1 VVIDPSGYNNFWNN
15 IGVAIFSIAITIASA
30 GALAPLGAALA
41 ATISGAIGG
50 FVGGV
55 LSTLAMGGNIGQALL
70 SGYQG
75 AVMGA
80 VMAGF
85 SFYIGSLADGII
97 KVKDFA
103 RELIRASSHA
113 VFNGTTSIAQG
124 GKFIHGFAS
133 GFVSS
138 LGGSLTPS
146 DWSAGVR
153 AIAGAALGGTA
164 SALGGGSFANGAIT
178 GAFVVL
184 FNHVAHEMQEP
195 QGKTTT
201 RKILASADIPSKE
214 QAYGSQ
220 DCWLLNAEAIDESFG
235 GNWTKSKMELWF
247 TKGDEFVDVIA
258 WDLYAEKTG
267 RTVHIYPATKDGV
280 INSIPTAMNNDMRV
294 NLTIGRTSFDGHS
307 VTVRSVILETT
318 VRGNTTTQRLLF
330 NVMDPA
336 RASGSR
342 TITADQIRN
351 VFLIGR
357 N

>member
-1 VVIDPSGYNNFWNN
+1 VVIDPSGYNNFWTN

-55 LSTLAMGGNIGQALL
+55 HSTLAMGGNIGQALL

-85 SFYIGSLADGII
+85 SFSIGTLADGIK
-97 KVKDFA
+97 KVKEFT

-138 LGGSLTPS
+138 LGGSYTPS

-184 FNHVAHEMQEP
+184 FNP
-195 QGKTTT
+195 TWPI
-201 RKILASADIPSKE
+201 RSKKPE
-214 QAYGSQ
+214 
-220 DCWLLNAEAIDESFG
+220 N
-235 GNWTKSKMELWF
+235 
-247 TKGDEFVDVIA
+247 
-258 WDLYAEKTG
+258 
-267 RTVHIYPATKDGV
+267 
-280 INSIPTAMNNDMRV
+280 
-294 NLTIGRTSFDGHS
+294 
-307 VTVRSVILETT
+307 
-318 VRGNTTTQRLLF
+318 
-330 NVMDPA
+330 
-336 RASGSR
+336 
-342 TITADQIRN
+342 
-351 VFLIGR
+351 
-357 N
+357 